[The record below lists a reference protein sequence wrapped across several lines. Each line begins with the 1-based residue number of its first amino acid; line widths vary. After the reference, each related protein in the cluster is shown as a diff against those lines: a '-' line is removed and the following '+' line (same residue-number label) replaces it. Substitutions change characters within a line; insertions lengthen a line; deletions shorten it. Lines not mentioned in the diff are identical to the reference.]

1 MTDHDDRLEGRIRDL
16 VGLAQSDAPD
26 PMEAERPRRAA
37 TRSVA
42 ARVAV
47 VAAAVVLV
55 VAGVAVLSRRN
66 GTDPAAVTVDSPAAT
81 SSSLAASSTT
91 AFDPAACGRN
101 LGYPYEETGTVHTVV
116 PSQLPLDVT
125 IAAATQAV
133 CTGGTTTVSITLTN
147 PTDGVVDLQP
157 TPVVLSAGIEKWVV
171 GQILLQTLQPGASRT
186 LDVTVS
192 VGPIPPGSYFIALY
206 GFGASAPIEVSGPR
220 VCVVTD
226 LVSNVVTN
234 EIDGTASFQLT
245 RVTNRSDVPCVVL
258 RPTFVEGVRFGE
270 TSSVLT
276 LQTGTG
282 AFGSMGAPLQDHVL
296 DPGESADLGL
306 TMSQACDGERKVY
319 DMIDVHLGVGND
331 PDDTR
336 TVSIGRDVDVTC
348 GLWLSQWL
356 EP

>member
-147 PTDGVVDLQP
+147 PTDGSIDIQP
-157 TPVVLSAGIEKWVV
+157 TPVVLSAGMEKWVV
-171 GQILLQTLQPGASRT
+171 GQLLLQTLQPGATRT
-186 LDVTVS
+186 LEVAVS
-192 VGPIPPGSYFIALY
+192 VGPISPGQYFVSLY
-206 GFGASAPIEVSGPR
+206 GFEASAVLEVSGPQ
-220 VCVVTD
+220 VCVGTD
-226 LVSNVVTN
+226 LVSEVVDNGGNGIDLFQLSRITN
-234 EIDGTASFQLT
+234 RGTA
-245 RVTNRSDVPCVVL
+245 PCVVL
-258 RPTFVEGVRFGE
+258 PPVFVMGIRFDATSGVIP
-270 TSSVLT
+270 
-276 LQTGTG
+276 LQPGAG
-282 AFGSMGAPLQDHVL
+282 AFGSIRPALTDFVL
-296 DPGESADLGL
+296 DPSESAALAI
-306 TMSQACDGERKVY
+306 TTSQRCDGEREVY
-319 DMIDVHLGVGND
+319 DMLDVRLGVGND
-331 PDDTR
+331 PDGTR
-336 TVSIGRDVDVTC
+336 AVPAGRDVDVTC